1 MLCPVETVGTH
12 LLVELHGCCAEQLN
26 NRGELQELIVKAA
39 QVAGATVLGQV
50 FHPFSPHGMS
60 GVVLISE
67 SHLSIHTWPEYGY
80 VAVDFYTCGQT
91 CDPLAAAGFLKE
103 ALGASRMDVLPV
115 KRGQLGQT
123 PSLTV

>member
-1 MLCPVETVGTH
+1 METVGTH
-12 LLVELHGCCAEQLN
+12 LLVELHGCCSKQLN
-26 NRGELQELIVKAA
+26 NCTELQDLVVKAA

-91 CDPLAAAGFLKE
+91 CDPFAAADFLKE
-103 ALGASRMDVLPV
+103 ALGASHMDVLPV
-115 KRGQLGQT
+115 KRGRLGKT
-123 PSLTV
+123 PSLSV